1 MATTINF
8 GEWIPDQP
16 GVAGNLTEAKNV
28 YPIATG
34 YAPFPLAVDY
44 SAAASETLNNV
55 VAGKSG
61 ATTQIFAGGASK
73 LFKLDATDLSM
84 DDVSKAGGYVTPA
97 GDRWNFTQ
105 FGGVLLAANN
115 EEKIQAWTIG
125 TSTAWNDVAAA
136 APVAK
141 YLTVVRDFVVSAN
154 IGAGTYPTRVQWSD
168 INDET
173 DWTSGATSQS
183 DHQDIAD
190 GGEIRA
196 ITGGEFGLVLTERAV
211 IRMSYVGSPFF
222 FQFDTISRGLGCFE
236 QNSIAQYGGV
246 TYFLS
251 DDGFYACD
259 GQSVIPIGAEKVDRF
274 FFNDANISL
283 ITNMS
288 AAIDPSR
295 ALVLWCYGNAEGGQS
310 ILAYQWQIKRWSYGT
325 TTADRI
331 ASAMTTGVTL
341 EGLNAYGTVDSITS
355 SWDDR
360 IWAGGD
366 LLLAGSDG
374 AKIVTFTGAKATA
387 SITTGDINAGNVTM
401 LSMVRPIVDNGS
413 ATASVASRNILS
425 AAPSFGSAVAT
436 NSDGR
441 SPQRSVG
448 RYHRVRVSP
457 SGNWN
462 VATGVEVDLSNA
474 GSR

>member
-1 MATTINF
+1 MATSINF

-55 VAGKSG
+55 IAGKSG
-61 ATTQIFAGGASK
+61 ATTQIFAGGTTK
-73 LFKLDATDLSM
+73 LFKLDTADLSL
-84 DDVSKAGGYVTPA
+84 DDVSKSGGYVTPT

-105 FGGVLLAANN
+105 FGKVILAANN

-125 TSTAWNDVAAA
+125 TSTAFADVAAA
-136 APVAK
+136 APIAK
-141 YLTVVRDFVVSAN
+141 YVTVVRDFVVAAN
-154 IGAGTYPTRVQWSD
+154 IGAGTNQNRVQWSD

-173 DWTSGATSQS
+173 DWTSGVTSQS
-183 DHQDIAD
+183 DYQDIPD
-190 GGEIRA
+190 GGDIRG
-196 ITGGEFGLVLTERAV
+196 ITGGEFGLVLTERAI

-236 QNSIAQYGGV
+236 QNSIAQYNGI

-251 DDGFYACD
+251 DDGFYSCD

-274 FFNDANISL
+274 FFSDANIGQ
-283 ITNMS
+283 IDEMS
-288 AAIDPSR
+288 TAIDPVR
-295 ALVLWCYGNAEGGQS
+295 ALVMWCYRNASGGQS
-310 ILAYQWQIKRWSYGT
+310 ILAYQWQIKRWSYAE

-331 ASAMTTGVTL
+331 ASAMTAGVTL
-341 EGLNAYGTVDSITS
+341 EGLDTYGTVDSITT

-360 IWAGGD
+360 TWSGGD

-374 AKIVTFTGAKATA
+374 AKIVTFTGDNSTA
-387 SITTGDINAGNVTM
+387 SITTADVNAGAVTM

-413 ATASVASRNILS
+413 ATIAVASRNVLS
-425 AAPSFGSAVAT
+425 SAPSFGSAVAT

-448 RYHRVRVSP
+448 RYHRIRVAP
-457 SGNWN
+457 SGNWT
-462 VATGVEVDLSNA
+462 AAIGVEVDLANA
-474 GSR
+474 GVR

>member
-1 MATTINF
+1 MATSINF
-8 GEWIPDQP
+8 GEWVPDQP
-16 GVAGNLTEAKNV
+16 GVSGNLTEAKNV

-34 YAPFPLAVDY
+34 YAPFPLATDY

-61 ATTQIFAGGASK
+61 TTTQIFAGGATK
-73 LFKLDATDLSM
+73 LFKLDASDLSL
-84 DDVSKAGGYVTPA
+84 DDVSKTGGYVTPT

-105 FGGVLLAANN
+105 FGGVMLAANN
-115 EEKIQAWTIG
+115 EEKIQAWTLG
-125 TSTAWNDVAAA
+125 SSTVWADVSAS

-141 YLTVVRDFVVSAN
+141 YLTVVRDFVVAGN
-154 IGAGTYPTRVQWSD
+154 IGVGTYPSRVQWSD

-183 DHQDIAD
+183 DYQDIAD
-190 GGEIRA
+190 GGEIRG
-196 ITGGEFGLVLTERAV
+196 ITGGEFGLVLTERSI

-251 DDGFYACD
+251 DDGFYSCD
-259 GQSVIPIGAEKVDRF
+259 GQNVMPIGAEKVDRF
-274 FFNDANISL
+274 FFDDANIAL
-283 ITNMS
+283 IGNMS
-288 AAIDPSR
+288 TAVDPTR

-325 TTADRI
+325 TTADTI
-331 ASAMTTGVTL
+331 ASAMTAGVTL
-341 EGLNAYGTVDSITS
+341 EGLDAYGTVDSITS
-355 SWDDR
+355 SWDNR
-360 IWAGGD
+360 IWSGGD
-366 LLLAGSDG
+366 LLLAGTDG
-374 AKIVTFTGAKATA
+374 AKIVTFTGANATA

-401 LSMVRPIVDNGS
+401 LSMARPIVDNGS
-413 ATASVASRNILS
+413 ATVSVASRNVLS
-425 AAPSFGSAVAT
+425 ATPTFGSAVAT

-448 RYHRVRVSP
+448 RYHRIRVAP

-462 VATGVEVDLSNA
+462 AVTGVEVDLSNA
-474 GSR
+474 GTR

>member
-1 MATTINF
+1 MATSINF

-413 ATASVASRNILS
+413 ATVSVASRNILS

>member
-1 MATTINF
+1 MATSVNF

-73 LFKLDATDLSM
+73 LFKLDASDLSL
-84 DDVSKAGGYVTPA
+84 DDVSKSGGYVTPT

-105 FGGVLLAANN
+105 FGKVMLAANN

-125 TSTAWNDVAAA
+125 TSTAFADVAAA
-136 APVAK
+136 APIAK
-141 YLTVVRDFVVSAN
+141 YVTVVRDFVVCAN
-154 IGAGTYPTRVQWSD
+154 IGAGTNPNRVQWSD

-173 DWTSGATSQS
+173 DWTSGVTSQS
-183 DHQDIAD
+183 DYQDIAD
-190 GGEIRA
+190 GGDIKG
-196 ITGGEFGLVLTERAV
+196 ITGGEFGLVLTERAI

-236 QNSIAQYGGV
+236 QNSVAQYGGV

-251 DDGFYACD
+251 DDGFYSCD
-259 GQSVIPIGAEKVDRF
+259 GQNVVPIGAEKVDRF
-274 FFNDANISL
+274 FFDDANIGAISD
-283 ITNMS
+283 MS
-288 AAIDPSR
+288 TAVDPVR
-295 ALVLWCYGNAEGGQS
+295 ALVIWCYRNAEGGQS
-310 ILAYQWQIKRWSYGT
+310 ILAYQWQIKRWSYGE

-341 EGLNAYGTVDSITS
+341 EGLDAYGTVDSITT
-355 SWDDR
+355 SWDNR
-360 IWAGGD
+360 IWSGGD

-374 AKIVTFTGAKATA
+374 AKIVTFTGSNATA
-387 SITTGDINAGNVTM
+387 SITTADINAGAVTM
-401 LSMVRPIVDNGS
+401 LSMVRPIVDSGS
-413 ATASVASRNILS
+413 ANVSVSSRNILS
-425 AAPSFGSAVAT
+425 ATLTYNNAVAA

-457 SGNWN
+457 TGNWTTA
-462 VATGVEVDLSNA
+462 VGIEIDLANA
-474 GSR
+474 GVR

>member
-8 GEWIPDQP
+8 GEWVPDQP
-16 GVAGNLTEAKNV
+16 GVSGNLTEAKNV

-61 ATTQIFAGGASK
+61 ATTQIFAGGTTK
-73 LFKLDATDLSM
+73 LFKFDQSDLSL
-84 DDVSKAGGYVTPA
+84 DDVSKAGGYATPT

-125 TSTAWNDVAAA
+125 TSTAWDDVSAS

-141 YLTVVRDFVVSAN
+141 YLTVVRDFVVAAN

-173 DWTSGATSQS
+173 DWTSGPTSQS
-183 DHQDIAD
+183 DYQDIAD
-190 GGEIRA
+190 GGDIRA
-196 ITGGEFGLVLTERAV
+196 ITGGEFGLVLTEKAI

-222 FQFDTISRGLGCFE
+222 FQFDTISRNLGCFE
-236 QNSIAQYGGV
+236 QNSVAQYGGT

-251 DDGFYACD
+251 DDGFYSCD
-259 GQSVIPIGAEKVDRF
+259 GQNVVPIGAEKVDRF
-274 FFNDANISL
+274 FFNDANIGQIAEIS
-283 ITNMS
+283 T
-288 AAIDPSR
+288 AVDPIR
-295 ALVLWCYGNAEGGQS
+295 ALVLWCYRNAEGGQS
-310 ILAYQWQIKRWSYGT
+310 ILAYHWQIKRWSYGT

-331 ASAMTTGVTL
+331 ASGMTAAITL
-341 EGLNAYGTVDSITS
+341 EGLDAFGTVDSITT

-360 IWAGGD
+360 TWSGGD
-366 LLLAGSDG
+366 LLLAGTDG
-374 AKIVTFTGAKATA
+374 AKIVTFTGANATA

-401 LSMVRPIVDNGS
+401 LSMARPIVDNGS
-413 ATASVASRNILS
+413 ATVSVASRNVLS
-425 AAPSFGSAVAT
+425 ANPTFGSAVAT

-448 RYHRVRVSP
+448 RYHRIRVAP
-457 SGNWN
+457 SGNWTA
-462 VATGVEVDLSNA
+462 ATGVEVDLSNA

>member
-1 MATTINF
+1 MATSINF

-44 SAAASETLNNV
+44 SASASETLNNV

-360 IWAGGD
+360 IWSGGD

-413 ATASVASRNILS
+413 ATVSVASRNILS